1 MSYLLCTCTS
11 CVLYVNKSLTLF
23 PYFFTLYNESDVK
36 KHALWFIKLNRIQDA
51 SITSMVVTVHA
62 VKRLG
67 RLGGILCVKSGQKI
81 NFLACRQP
89 FLDQIFYIGV
99 PLPRILNLVGFFR
112 SSFSFV
118 HILEMCI
125 LLGFF
130 SLTSYEKIPAVELAL
145 FWQIFQMDTSTTHVS
160 CNFIYSE
167 CWDVPFSVGE
177 GGCSNT
183 T

>member
-23 PYFFTLYNESDVK
+23 SCFFTLYNGSDVE
-36 KHALWFIKLNRIQDA
+36 KHALWFIKLNRIQDD

-99 PLPRILNLVGFFR
+99 PLPWILNLGVFC

-118 HILEMCI
+118 HILEICI

-130 SLTSYEKIPAVELAL
+130 SWTFYEKIPAVELAL
-145 FWQIFQMDTSTTHVS
+145 FWQIFQIGYFYNSR
-160 CNFIYSE
+160 FL
-167 CWDVPFSVGE
+167 
-177 GGCSNT
+177 
-183 T
+183 